1 MLVWISLNTE
11 KLVAVIPSSQVTS
24 SGQFR
29 CDPLIFVHTIRPYF
43 VNDDGDDGH
52 DIKGSDVEIK
62 S

>member
-24 SGQFR
+24 SGHFR

-43 VNDDGDDGH
+43 VNDDGDDGG
-52 DIKGSDVEIK
+52 DNDNDDCGDD
-62 S
+62 